1 MSVFVVL
8 RLWVKSKQWWTEFGR
23 TEVRGTTT
31 WTIARHDGPKHL
43 VL

>member
-1 MSVFVVL
+1 MVAALSPADINFSETL
-8 RLWVKSKQWWTEFGR
+8 S
-23 TEVRGTTT
+23 VRGTTT